1 MGSQAQGVITQFASD
16 RSNLIPILQKVQETE
31 RFISE
36 EAVAEI
42 SRHLSISE
50 NDIYSVA
57 SFYSQF
63 RFQRPGDHTIKV
75 CLGTAC
81 HVRGGERIAESVER
95 ELGIKPGQ
103 TTKDFKY
110 TLETVACIGACALA
124 PTIVIDNEVQ
134 RKMTPQ
140 KVVELLRHIDKE
152 EGNAS

>member
-1 MGSQAQGVITQFASD
+1 MGNQAQGVITQFASD
-16 RSNLIPILQKVQETE
+16 RSNLIPILQKVQEEE

-42 SRHLSISE
+42 SHHLSISE

-63 RFQRPGDHTIKV
+63 RFHRPGDHTIKV

-81 HVRGGERIAESVER
+81 HVIGGERIAESVER

-103 TTKDFKY
+103 TTDDFRFSM
-110 TLETVACIGACALA
+110 ERVACFGCCALA
-124 PTIVIDNEVQ
+124 PVMVIDEEVYS
-134 RKMTPQ
+134 RMTPV
-140 KVVELLRHIDKE
+140 KVKKVLEKYK
-152 EGNAS
+152 

>member
-16 RSNLIPILQKVQETE
+16 RSNLIPILQKVQEAE

-42 SRHLSISE
+42 SRHLGISE

-63 RFQRPGDHTIKV
+63 RFRRPGDNTIKV

-81 HVRGGERIAESVER
+81 HVGGGKRIAESVER
-95 ELGIKPGQ
+95 ELGIKLGQ
-103 TTKDFKY
+103 TTDDFRFSM
-110 TLETVACIGACALA
+110 ERVACFGCCALA
-124 PTIVIDNEVQ
+124 PVMVIEKDVYS
-134 RKMTPQ
+134 RMTPV
-140 KVVELLRHIDKE
+140 KVGEVLGKYK
-152 EGNAS
+152 

>member
-1 MGSQAQGVITQFASD
+1 MGSQTQGAITQFARD
-16 RSNLIPILQKVQETE
+16 RSNLIPILQKVQEAE

-63 RFQRPGDHTIKV
+63 RFHRPGDHTIKV

-81 HVRGGERIAESVER
+81 HVIGGERIADSVER

-103 TTKDFKY
+103 TTDDFRFSM
-110 TLETVACIGACALA
+110 ERVACFGCCALA
-124 PTIVIDNEVQ
+124 PVMVIDEDVYS
-134 RKMTPQ
+134 RMTPV
-140 KVVELLRHIDKE
+140 KVKKILDKYK
-152 EGNAS
+152 

>member
-1 MGSQAQGVITQFASD
+1 MYNQAQGVITQFTRD
-16 RSNLIPILQKVQETE
+16 RSNLIPILQKVQEAE

-36 EAVAEI
+36 EAFAEI

-63 RFQRPGDHTIKV
+63 RFHRPGDHTIKV

-81 HVRGGERIAESVER
+81 HVIGGERIAESVER

-103 TTKDFKY
+103 MTDDFRFSM
-110 TLETVACIGACALA
+110 ERVACFGCCALA
-124 PTIVIDNEVQ
+124 PVMVIDEEVYS
-134 RKMTPQ
+134 RMTPV
-140 KVVELLRHIDKE
+140 KVKKVLEKYK
-152 EGNAS
+152 

>member
-1 MGSQAQGVITQFASD
+1 MGSQTQGAITQFARD
-16 RSNLIPILQKVQETE
+16 RSNLIPILQKVQEAE

-42 SRHLSISE
+42 SHHLSISE

-63 RFQRPGDHTIKV
+63 RFHRPGDHTIKV

-81 HVRGGERIAESVER
+81 HVIGGERIADSVER

-103 TTKDFKY
+103 TTDDFRFSM
-110 TLETVACIGACALA
+110 ERVACFGCCALA
-124 PTIVIDNEVQ
+124 PVMVIDEDVYS
-134 RKMTPQ
+134 RMTPV
-140 KVVELLRHIDKE
+140 KVKKILDKYK
-152 EGNAS
+152 